1 MKNVISYIL
10 FLLLLIT
17 GVRDSKAQ
25 NTKIICAGSSVTL
38 HGPNSIGGV
47 KWFKDGQLIATTK
60 DYVASTAG
68 KYIVVAISEHGCE
81 SDASTP
87 VDVVISVPPL
97 QPIATLVHPNCVIN
111 SGTIE
116 VAVKSP
122 NHTYSIDGITFQE
135 SNTFSG
141 LSAGTYSV
149 ITKNEDGCVSP
160 ELSVVLVKQQ
170 PTGDFIASS
179 TNISFGSMINFTST
193 VAGAISYEW
202 NFGDGGVSYDADP
215 KHYYY
220 KEGTFT
226 VTLRVRTS
234 GDCDFVITKT
244 NYIKV
249 GTDNNTPNIPVVVI
263 PSGNDMSPVKVFAY
277 PNPFKDKFNLS
288 IASEIAQ
295 SVRIDLID
303 MKGNKVYS
311 KDFQVSAG
319 NNIISLDKLPALA
332 QGVYT
337 ISVSGQGLKNSVN
350 ILKI

>member
-25 NTKIICAGSSVTL
+25 TTKIICEGSSVTL
-38 HGPNSIGGV
+38 RGPASIGGV
-47 KWFKDGQLIATTK
+47 KWFKDGTLIATTK
-60 DYVASTAG
+60 DYVASSAG

-81 SDASTP
+81 SDASAP
-87 VDVVISVPPL
+87 VDVVVSLPPL

-111 SGTIE
+111 TGTIE

-122 NHTYSIDGITFQE
+122 DNTYSIDGITFQE
-135 SNTFSG
+135 SNIFTG
-141 LSAGTYSV
+141 LSAGTYN
-149 ITKNEDGCVSP
+149 IIAKNVDGCVSP
-160 ELSVVLVKQQ
+160 TLPVTLVKEQ
-170 PTGDFIASS
+170 PSGDFVASS
-179 TNISFGSMINFTST
+179 TNISFGSMVNFTST

-202 NFGDGGVSYDADP
+202 NFGDGGVSYDANP

-249 GTDNNTPNIPVVVI
+249 GTDNHTPNIPVVVI

-295 SVRIDLID
+295 SVRVDMID

-319 NNIISLDKLPALA
+319 NNILTLDQLPTIS

-337 ISVSGQGLKNSVN
+337 ISVSGQGLKNSIN